1 MSIERTK
8 RGKVPGLFSGNIAVH
23 RFNSVTMTSATITR
37 PTTITLSIHV
47 SNPRNET
54 SKISRVFTAKF
65 PDGSERELRRET
77 VGHPAV
83 FAPHEY
89 APGNLVVLDQDS
101 PLFNHDWS
109 VERITMR
116 PMYKVTRRFTGGLL
130 NGLEHTDTT
139 SVKFDV
145 GFVCDK
151 PVFNGSP
158 YIITAVELVT
168 STAI

>member
-1 MSIERTK
+1 
-8 RGKVPGLFSGNIAVH
+8 
-23 RFNSVTMTSATITR
+23 MTSATITR

-47 SNPRNET
+47 FNPERVT

-65 PDGSERELRRET
+65 PDGSERELRRVS
-77 VGHPAV
+77 VGVVAV
-83 FAPHEY
+83 FEPYEY
-89 APGNLVVLDQDS
+89 APGNLLVLDQDS

-109 VERITMR
+109 GERITMR

-130 NGLEHTDTT
+130 NGFEHTDTT

-145 GFVCDK
+145 GFVCNK
-151 PVFNGSP
+151 PVGNGSP
-158 YIITAVELVT
+158 YIITAVELVE

>member
-1 MSIERTK
+1 
-8 RGKVPGLFSGNIAVH
+8 
-23 RFNSVTMTSATITR
+23 MTSATITR

-47 SNPRNET
+47 FNPQRET

-77 VGHPAV
+77 VGTV
-83 FAPHEY
+83 GVLAPHEY

-130 NGLEHTDTT
+130 NGMSHTDTT

-145 GFVCDK
+145 GFVCNN